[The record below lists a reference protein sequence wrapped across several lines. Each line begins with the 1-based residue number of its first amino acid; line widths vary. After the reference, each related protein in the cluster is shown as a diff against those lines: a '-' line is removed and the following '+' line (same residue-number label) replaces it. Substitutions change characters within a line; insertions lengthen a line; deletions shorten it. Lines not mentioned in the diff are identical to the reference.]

1 MESRQRFKEFSVQ
14 SSSPAHSLERA
25 LGPEPVDLFATGR
38 FLADVPILADL
49 LREEL
54 APRLS
59 RTTTDGEF
67 RALRRDALATVVN
80 RQKELRLPYKVI
92 HFADEQVPCR
102 REGCREPIVGVYYE
116 LVNPITRADQKIP
129 ARIAHNIVFH
139 GDGLAQEPMRNMGN
153 SPYGDAELQLD
164 GAALRQTLV
173 QLNVPEAVLCEIDAW
188 EAAHPIFRK
197 SHPPFEPLEPTEHEV
212 ARGIQPLFNILA
224 HLVEWGCADIHVK
237 AGHPPCGVLRGHVTP
252 FDDFGVLSAETTH
265 YYADS
270 LFNPDQ
276 RETFE
281 KTKEMDLAFAVPGV
295 GRFRCNVYQAQGATG
310 MVLRVIANDIM
321 PAEALGLP
329 AVLKKTVFEKQ
340 GLILITGQTGSG
352 KTTSL
357 AALIEFANQHRKIHV
372 LTLENPVEFV
382 YEPKQAIFTQRE
394 MTVDSLSFSNAM
406 RGALRQKPDII
417 LIGEMRD
424 VETISSGLKAAET
437 GHLVMSTL
445 HTNDAI
451 QTINRLINTFPPHE
465 QEGIRIQLASAL
477 KASVAQRLIPR
488 ADKPG
493 RVASL
498 EIFLVTPNA
507 RGENTKNHIQRGNTE
522 ALYQILRTSEYDGMQ
537 SQNQALF
544 RHYCN
549 AVISADDALSN
560 SDNPDELIRLMREH
574 AGLSSS
580 R

>member
-1 MESRQRFKEFSVQ
+1 MSASGQLVSTAELPCEA
-14 SSSPAHSLERA
+14 PAMA
-25 LGPEPVDLFATGR
+25 ATGR
-38 FLADVPILADL
+38 YLAAVPVLADL

-59 RTTTDGEF
+59 RSTTDGEF
-67 RALRRDALATVVN
+67 RALRRDALQAVVT
-80 RQKELRLPYKVI
+80 RQREAKHPYKVI
-92 HFADEQVPCR
+92 HFAEEQVPCKM
-102 REGCREPIVGVYYE
+102 EGCRESVVGVYVE
-116 LVNPITRADQKIP
+116 IVNPVTRADLKIP
-129 ARIAHNIVFH
+129 ARIAHNLTH
-139 GDGLAQEPMRNMGN
+139 HASGLALEPLRNMGN
-153 SPYGDAELQLD
+153 SPFGDAEVQLD
-164 GAALRQTLV
+164 AAAVRKILT
-173 QLNVPEAVLCEIDAW
+173 QLDVPGEVLDELAQW
-188 EAAHPIFRK
+188 ERVYPVPRRT
-197 SHPPFEPLEPTEHEV
+197 PEPYVPLEPTPQEQS
-212 ARGIQPLFNILA
+212 AGIHPLFNVLA
-224 HLVEWGCADIHVK
+224 HLVEYGCADIHIK
-237 AGHPPCGVLRGHVTP
+237 AGHPPCGVLRGQVTP
-252 FDDFGVLSAETTH
+252 FEDFGVLTPETTR
-265 YYADS
+265 YYVES
-270 LFNPDQ
+270 LMSEKQ
-276 RETFE
+276 RRIFDESR
-281 KTKEMDLAFAVPGV
+281 EMDLAFPVPGI
-295 GRFRCNVYQAQGATG
+295 GRFRCNIYQAQGAAG
-310 MVLRVIANDIM
+310 MVLRVIANEIL
-321 PAEALGLP
+321 PAEVLGLP
-329 AVLKKTVFEKQ
+329 AVLKKTVFERQ

-357 AALIEFANQHRKIHV
+357 AALIDFANGNRRIHV

-394 MTVDSLSFSNAM
+394 MEVDSMSFSNAM

-424 VETISSGLKAAET
+424 AETITSGLKAAET

-465 QEGIRIQLASAL
+465 QEGVRLQLASAL

-507 RGENTKNHIQRGNTE
+507 RGENTKAHIQKGNTD

-544 RHYCN
+544 KHYCN
-549 AVISADDALSN
+549 AVISADDALAN
-560 SDNPDELIRLMREH
+560 SDNPDELVRLMREH
-574 AGLSSS
+574 A
-580 R
+580 

>member
-1 MESRQRFKEFSVQ
+1 MQ
-14 SSSPAHSLERA
+14 SSPVTRANSPDSSSNSVSLS
-25 LGPEPVDLFATGR
+25 VTGQ
-38 FLADVPILADL
+38 FLSEIPILADL

-54 APRLS
+54 TPRLS

-80 RQKELRLPYKVI
+80 RQKEQHLPYKII
-92 HFADEQVPCR
+92 HFAEEQVPCR

-116 LVNPITRADQKIP
+116 LVNPITRVDIKIP
-129 ARIAHNIVFH
+129 ARIAHNIMFH
-139 GDGLAQEPMRNMGN
+139 GDGMAQEPMRNMGN

-164 GAALRQTLV
+164 AAALLRTLV
-173 QLNVPEAVLCEIDAW
+173 QLSVPDAVLAELHAW
-188 EAAHPIFRK
+188 ESAHPIVRK
-197 SHPPFEPLEPTEHEV
+197 NYPPFEPLEPSEQEA
-212 ARGIQPLFNILA
+212 ARGIQPLFNVLA
-224 HLVEWGCADIHVK
+224 HLVEWGCADIHIK

-252 FDDFGVLSAETTH
+252 FDDFGVLTPEVTH

-281 KTKEMDLAFAVPGV
+281 RTKEMDLAFAVPGV
-295 GRFRCNVYQAQGATG
+295 GRFRCNVYQAQGTTG
-310 MVLRVIANDIM
+310 MVLRVIANEIM

-357 AALIEFANQHRKIHV
+357 AALIEFANHYRKIHV

-394 MTVDSLSFSNAM
+394 MTVDSMSFSNAM

-465 QEGIRIQLASAL
+465 QEGVRLQLASAL

-507 RGENTKNHIQRGNTE
+507 RGENTKNHIQKGNTD

-549 AVISADDALSN
+549 AVISADDALAN

-574 AGLSSS
+574 AGLGSG

>member
-1 MESRQRFKEFSVQ
+1 MPNPT
-14 SSSPAHSLERA
+14 SSLDDKTTTRSPL
-25 LGPEPVDLFATGR
+25 LLPATGR
-38 FLADVPILADL
+38 FLREIPSLAEL
-49 LREEL
+49 LRDEL
-54 APRLS
+54 TPKLTRS
-59 RTTTDGEF
+59 TTDGEF
-67 RALRRDALATVVN
+67 RALRRDALTTVVN
-80 RQKELRLPYKVI
+80 RQKSLGAPYKVI
-92 HFADEQVPCR
+92 HFAEEQVPCR
-102 REGCREPIVGVYYE
+102 HEGCREPITGVYFE
-116 LVNPITRADQKIP
+116 LVNPITKVDIKIP
-129 ARIAHNIVFH
+129 ARIAHNVIH
-139 GDGLAQEPMRNMGN
+139 HANGLASEPMRNMGN
-153 SPYGDAELQLD
+153 SPFGDAEIQLD
-164 GAALRQTLV
+164 ASALLKALIQMD
-173 QLNVPEAVLCEIDAW
+173 VPEAVLVELKAW
-188 EAAHPIFRK
+188 ESAHPIQRRT
-197 SHPPFEPLEPTEHEV
+197 HPTFEPLSPTEQEMALGV
-212 ARGIQPLFNILA
+212 QPLFNVLA
-224 HLVEWGCADIHVK
+224 HLVEWGCADIHIK
-237 AGHPPCGVLRGHVTP
+237 AGHPPCGVLRGMVTP
-252 FDDFGVLSAETTH
+252 FEDFGVLSAEATR
-265 YYADS
+265 YYAES

-281 KTKEMDLAFAVPGV
+281 HTKEMDLAFAVAGV
-295 GRFRCNVYQAQGATG
+295 GRFRCNVYQAQGAAG
-310 MVLRVIANDIM
+310 LVLRVIANEVT

-357 AALIEFANQHRKIHV
+357 AALIEFANQNRKIHI

-382 YEPKQAIFTQRE
+382 YESKQAIFTQRE
-394 MTVDSLSFSNAM
+394 MSVDSMNFSNAM

-417 LIGEMRD
+417 LVGEMRD

-465 QEGIRIQLASAL
+465 QEGVRLQLANAL

-507 RGENTKNHIQRGNTE
+507 RGENTKNHIQRGNTD

-549 AVISADDALSN
+549 GVISADDALAN

-574 AGLSSS
+574 AGLSSG